1 MSELIVDIA
10 TRKEYIIDVKR
21 SGENAQP
28 CPKCSQDRK
37 NKTAKSFSY
46 DAMKEVGYCQNCN
59 SSFAKKKEFI
69 PVKQQKKEYVRPQWT
84 NVTQLPDKLV
94 QWFKNR
100 GISQQTLIETKVT
113 FAEEWMP
120 QINGKAKVMCFNYF
134 RDGELIN
141 TKYRD
146 NAKNFKLVKDAEL
159 IFYNLDAIKGQ
170 KEVVICEGE
179 ADCLSYV
186 EVGIKNVVSVPNG
199 AAKGSLKLD
208 YLDNC
213 WEWFEKVDKI
223 YLATDDDEAGRI
235 LQEELARRL
244 GKEKCFRVSFYGCKD
259 ANELLQKDPLKLPQ
273 TIKDATEYPIEGV
286 YTAKDIESEIWDLKR
301 NGLKPA
307 CGIGIESV
315 DKMITYEGGY
325 VTLVTGIVG
334 HGKALDI
341 NTPIPTPNGFVNMGD
356 LQVGDEVFGEDG
368 LVTKIIAVSAVL
380 IDRPCYKVVFSD
392 GSEVICDENHLWLT
406 DSEKSRRS
414 QRNTVKNNRL
424 GRGLKIKGTDQT
436 HKKTHPSVITT
447 KEISETLYDGRTKN
461 HLVKNCLPIQT
472 ESKNLKINPYVLG
485 AWLGDGRT
493 DYGSITAAEKEIR
506 DEIEKRG
513 YRLTVQKS
521 AKYQYG
527 IAGLVTTLREEGV
540 LGNKHIPTKY
550 LFASEYDRLEL
561 LKGLMDTDGYCGKDG
576 RCEFTSIKE
585 CLADDVYALV
595 ASLGLKPTKIIG
607 NATLNGRFISK
618 KYRISFTPKFDVFT
632 LQRKN
637 DRIVRKDRNTKVRY
651 IVSCERVESRP
662 VKCISVNNNSHLYLC
677 GKSFIPT
684 HNSEYTDQ
692 MIVGLNLLH
701 GWKAAYFS
709 PENWPIKL
717 HHSKLATKLT
727 GGNFNTESDNVTADA
742 IRYCADNFYMI
753 CPEVDFS
760 LQSILDTATQLVK
773 KHGVKALVIDAWNK
787 LEHMYTGNE
796 SQYISKELDKLDM
809 FAKRTGVHVF
819 LIAHPTKMKKDDELN
834 YSVPDGYSISG
845 SAAFFSKP
853 ANVVCV
859 YRKYYQDGT
868 SQPEIFCQKVKF
880 KHWGTGRGSATL
892 IYNHVNGRYTDK
904 YQDNENYLAATQE
917 TLDFSEPQEPA
928 MKPNQSF
935 ITPIQTELIY
945 DGESTEFSEG
955 SEDCPF

>member
-1 MSELIVDIA
+1 MSELIIDIA
-10 TRKEYIIDVKR
+10 TRKEYTIDVKR

-37 NKTAKSFSY
+37 NKSAKSFSY
-46 DAMKEVGYCQNCN
+46 NAMTEVGYCQNCN
-59 SSFAKKKEFI
+59 SKFAKKKEFI
-69 PVKQQKKEYVRPQWT
+69 PVQQKKEYVRPQWQ
-84 NVTQLPDKLV
+84 NITQLPDKLV
-94 QWFKNR
+94 QWFKGR

-134 RDGELIN
+134 REGELIN

-170 KEVVICEGE
+170 KEVIICEGE

-273 TIKDATEYPIEGV
+273 TIKDAAEYPIEGV
-286 YTAKDIESEIWDLKR
+286 YTAKSIESEIWDLKR

-307 CGIGIESV
+307 CGIGIESF
-315 DKMITYEGGY
+315 DKMITFEGGY

-334 HGKALDI
+334 HGK
-341 NTPIPTPNGFVNMGD
+341 
-356 LQVGDEVFGEDG
+356 
-368 LVTKIIAVSAVL
+368 
-380 IDRPCYKVVFSD
+380 
-392 GSEVICDENHLWLT
+392 SE
-406 DSEKSRRS
+406 
-414 QRNTVKNNRL
+414 
-424 GRGLKIKGTDQT
+424 
-436 HKKTHPSVITT
+436 
-447 KEISETLYDGRTKN
+447 
-461 HLVKNCLPIQT
+461 
-472 ESKNLKINPYVLG
+472 
-485 AWLGDGRT
+485 
-493 DYGSITAAEKEIR
+493 
-506 DEIEKRG
+506 
-513 YRLTVQKS
+513 
-521 AKYQYG
+521 
-527 IAGLVTTLREEGV
+527 
-540 LGNKHIPTKY
+540 
-550 LFASEYDRLEL
+550 F
-561 LKGLMDTDGYCGKDG
+561 
-576 RCEFTSIKE
+576 
-585 CLADDVYALV
+585 
-595 ASLGLKPTKIIG
+595 
-607 NATLNGRFISK
+607 
-618 KYRISFTPKFDVFT
+618 
-632 LQRKN
+632 
-637 DRIVRKDRNTKVRY
+637 
-651 IVSCERVESRP
+651 
-662 VKCISVNNNSHLYLC
+662 
-677 GKSFIPT
+677 
-684 HNSEYTDQ
+684 TDQ
-692 MIVGLNLLH
+692 MIVGLNLIH
-701 GWKAAYFS
+701 GWKAAYYS

-727 GGNFNTESDNVTADA
+727 GGDFNTESDNITADA
-742 IRYCADNFYMI
+742 INYCSDNFYMI
-753 CPEVDFS
+753 CPELDFS

-787 LEHMYTGNE
+787 LDHLYTGNE
-796 SQYISKELDKLDM
+796 SQYISKELDKLDT

-819 LIAHPTKMKKDDELN
+819 LIAHPTKMKKEDDGLN
-834 YSVPDGYSISG
+834 YAIPDGYSISG

-853 ANVVCV
+853 ANVICV
-859 YRKYYQDGT
+859 YRRYFTDGS
-868 SQPEIFCQKVKF
+868 SQPEIFCQKCKF
-880 KHWGTGRGSATL
+880 KHWGTGRGSAPL
-892 IYNHVNGRYTDK
+892 MYNYTNGRYTQHRLD
-904 YQDNENYLAATQE
+904 YTNYLERKQE

-945 DGESTEFSEG
+945 DGESTEFSNG
-955 SEDCPF
+955 SDDCPF